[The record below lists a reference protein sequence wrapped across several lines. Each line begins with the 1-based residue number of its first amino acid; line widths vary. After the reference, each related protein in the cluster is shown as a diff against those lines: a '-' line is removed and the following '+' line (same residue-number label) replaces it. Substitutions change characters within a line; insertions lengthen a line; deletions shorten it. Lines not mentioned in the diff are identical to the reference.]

1 MQVNV
6 LVCLEVSKCVRMSVC
21 VCVWAHVSELEERER
36 EREREFIRV
45 LWNEDGEMKERDKLN
60 SKKIKNTA

>member
-1 MQVNV
+1 MCANE
-6 LVCLEVSKCVRMSVC
+6 CE
-21 VCVWAHVSELEERER
+21 CVWAHVSELE
-36 EREREFIRV
+36 REREFLRV